1 MKKVI
6 GFLRIIRPV
15 NCVMMGF
22 AVIVGAVISTRG
34 GISGGDMINL
44 ALGFITAFTLTGASM
59 AINDYY
65 DREID
70 AINEPSRPIPS
81 GLISPMESIAI
92 FIALTIIGLSSAML
106 VNNLCL
112 LLAIASIIIST
123 LYSTS
128 GKRTGLPGNIMV
140 STCISMPFI
149 YGGTCMRGIVEP
161 GTLIFAAMAFLVN
174 TGREIIK
181 GIADIEG
188 DKMGGV
194 KTLAVSHG
202 PKRAAK
208 VALALIITAVA
219 ISPLPIILNLTNI
232 WFIPLLL
239 IADAGFII
247 SAISVAKNI
256 TRENSKKVKKAILIY
271 MLISLIAFLA
281 GTIK

>member
-6 GFLRIIRPV
+6 GFLRIIRPI

-22 AVIVGAVISTRG
+22 AVIVGAIISTKGRIPGG
-34 GISGGDMINL
+34 GIVNL
-44 ALGFITAFTLTGASM
+44 MLGFITAFTLTGASM

-92 FIALTIIGLSSAML
+92 FTALTIIGLLSAML
-106 VNNLCL
+106 INNLCL
-112 LLAIASIIIST
+112 LLALASIIVST

-140 STCISMPFI
+140 SACVSMPFI
-149 YGGTCMRGIVEP
+149 YGGTCVRGLVEP
-161 GTLIFAAMAFLVN
+161 GTLIFAAMAFLIN

-188 DKMGGV
+188 DKVGGI
-194 KTLAVSHG
+194 KTLAISYG
-202 PKRAAK
+202 PKRAAEA
-208 VALALIITAVA
+208 ALALIITAVA
-219 ISPLPIILNLTNI
+219 ISPLPVTLNLTNM

-239 IADAGFII
+239 IANTGFII
-247 SAISVAKNI
+247 SAISVAKNT
-256 TRENSKKVKKAILIY
+256 TRENSKKAKKAILAC
-271 MLISLIAFLA
+271 MLISLIAFLV